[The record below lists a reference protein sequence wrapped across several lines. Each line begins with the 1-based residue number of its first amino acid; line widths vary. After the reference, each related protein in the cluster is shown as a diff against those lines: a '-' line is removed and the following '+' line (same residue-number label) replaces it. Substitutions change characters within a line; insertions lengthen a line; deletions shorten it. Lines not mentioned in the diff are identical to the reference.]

1 VEIFSGF
8 SFNTQFPGSLHSQ
21 GGHLTRQRMGLLRI
35 KPVLQAWGR
44 TLRGRVPSLSIEITK
59 ECPLRCP
66 GCYAYEDAHLGTTNL
81 RSLSDFKGE
90 ELIARMLDVVD
101 QHSPLHLSIVGGD
114 PLVRYRELEVLLPQL
129 VTRTHVQVVTSAFR
143 PIPLAWATLPNLQ
156 LVISVDGLQP
166 EHDVRR
172 KPATYERIL
181 RNIQGHHIAIHCT
194 ITSAMV
200 KRSGYLLDFVDFWSA
215 NPAVEKIWMSIFTP
229 QRGAANV
236 ECLTSGERRSV
247 VQTLLRL
254 REEQPKLDMPEGMI
268 REFLSPPM
276 SPDRC
281 IFAQT
286 TRTLSADFK
295 TRVEPCQFGGDPDC
309 SRCGCMASMGLAAV
323 GHQKLAG
330 PITAGH
336 IFWTSTAIG
345 CYVRRGENT
354 LRKLVSRK
362 QGECYNS
369 SLARVATPCD
379 NPHLSQLRS
388 EWLKGTQIDPG
399 RSKH

>member
-1 VEIFSGF
+1 
-8 SFNTQFPGSLHSQ
+8 
-21 GGHLTRQRMGLLRI
+21 MGLLRI
-35 KPVLQAWGR
+35 KPILQAWGR

-81 RSLSDFKGE
+81 RSLSDFKGQ
-90 ELIARMLDVVD
+90 ELITRVLDLVD
-101 QHSPLHLSIVGGD
+101 QYSPIHLSIVGGD

-129 VTRTHVQVVTSAFR
+129 VKRAHIQVVTSAFR
-143 PIPLAWATLPNLQ
+143 PIPLSWAALPNLQ

-181 RNIQGHHIAIHCT
+181 GNIRGHHISVHCT

-200 KRSGYLLDFVDFWSA
+200 KRGGYIPEFIDFWAA

-229 QRGAANV
+229 QRGASNI
-236 ECLTSGERRSV
+236 ECLTTDERRMV
-247 VQTLLRL
+247 VETLLRV
-254 REEQPKLDMPEGMI
+254 RQDQPKLDMLEGMI
-268 REFLSPPM
+268 KEFLSPPV

-309 SRCGCMASMGLAAV
+309 SRCGCFASMGLAAI
-323 GHQKLAG
+323 GHHKLLG

-345 CYVRRGENT
+345 RCVGRSENT
-354 LRKLVSRK
+354 LRDLLNRK
-362 QGECYNS
+362 QGEMGREGYHGGSRTKDLLN
-369 SLARVATPCD
+369 V
-379 NPHLSQLRS
+379 
-388 EWLKGTQIDPG
+388 ID
-399 RSKH
+399 